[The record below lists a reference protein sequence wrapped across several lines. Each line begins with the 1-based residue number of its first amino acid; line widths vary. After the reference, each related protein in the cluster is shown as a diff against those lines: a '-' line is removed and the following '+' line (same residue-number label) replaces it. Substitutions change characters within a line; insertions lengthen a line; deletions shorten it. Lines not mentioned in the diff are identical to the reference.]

1 MGGRGGGW
9 KRGRGI
15 RIGITIL
22 NGRGMKLGS
31 RKSDMTADFYRLGRR

>member
-1 MGGRGGGW
+1 MRGGRW

-22 NGRGMKLGS
+22 SGRGMKPGS
-31 RKSDMTADFYRLGRR
+31 RKSDMAMDFYRLGRR